1 MFLLEIRSLLALGLN
16 LSQLVKLVKVV
27 NLLASIVLDVI
38 ELMDVIRS
46 AATTTFLMAYPLM
59 NWCF

>member
-1 MFLLEIRSLLALGLN
+1 MFLLEVGSLLALGLN
-16 LSQLVKLVKVV
+16 LPQLVQLIEVV
-27 NLLASIVLDVI
+27 NLLASVVLDVI

-46 AATTTFLMAYPLM
+46 AASTTFLMAYTLM

>member
-1 MFLLEIRSLLALGLN
+1 MFLLEVGSLLALGLN
-16 LSQLVKLVKVV
+16 LPQLVQLIEVV
-27 NLLASIVLDVI
+27 NLLASVVLDVI

-46 AATTTFLMAYPLM
+46 AASTTFLMAYPLM

>member
-1 MFLLEIRSLLALGLN
+1 MFLLEVGSLLALGLN

-27 NLLASIVLDVI
+27 NLLASLVLDVI
-38 ELMDVIRS
+38 ELVDVIRS
-46 AATTTFLMAYPLM
+46 AATTTFLMAYLLM